1 MQDDGFDSHK
11 THYTQLEIYELDLFP
26 NELWEVIVCNIS
38 DAFKIFMISKIEKR

>member
-26 NELWEVIVCNIS
+26 KN
-38 DAFKIFMISKIEKR
+38 FGK